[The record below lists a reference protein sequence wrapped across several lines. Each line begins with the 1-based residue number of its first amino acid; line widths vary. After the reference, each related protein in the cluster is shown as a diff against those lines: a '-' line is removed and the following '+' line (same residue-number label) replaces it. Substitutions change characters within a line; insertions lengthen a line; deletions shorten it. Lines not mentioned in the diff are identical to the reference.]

1 MRGKGIIG
9 LIGAAVVAATAGCSI
24 QPELHLRQAVET
36 RVVLATEVNVD
47 LMWQI
52 NWDAIWDFNWDVRAL
67 GPLGYSQP
75 GSMRL
80 HLYAL
85 DAEGKRANHAEHNF
99 VGNMA
104 MIEVTV
110 GNYGLLFHNN
120 DSEALL
126 FRSDDDL
133 SEIYAYTRTISSG
146 LKTSIPVLT
155 LEQKKAGYTTKAGE
169 PEEEPVSL
177 TPDDLFSL
185 YDPAR
190 FITDDPDKL
199 IYENGRYILRIE
211 GQLNPSTFIY
221 LIQVRLRNNDG
232 RVIGSGSGAAITG
245 MSEGVNLFT
254 RETEQGTV
262 SVPMDVYMDK
272 EQDLLGAKVYT
283 FGIPGCNP
291 YDKASV
297 EAAPS
302 GRHYLVLNVTYVNGS
317 TRNIR
322 ADITDQVRDLPTG
335 GVITL
340 DIDVDDFPPDE
351 RAGGTDGFNALIEGW
366 NEETGSTT
374 IIN

>member
-1 MRGKGIIG
+1 MRRKG
-9 LIGAAVVAATAGCSI
+9 LIGFVCAVVAVAVAGCSI
-24 QPELHLRQAVET
+24 QPELHLRKAVET
-36 RVVLATEVNVD
+36 RVVLATQVNVD

-52 NWDAIWDFNWDVRAL
+52 NWEAIWDFDWDVRAL
-67 GPLGYSQP
+67 GPLGYAQP

-80 HLYAL
+80 HLYSL
-85 DAEGKRANHAEHNF
+85 GQDAERVRHEEHNF

-110 GNYGLLFHNN
+110 GEYDLLFHNN

-126 FRSDDDL
+126 FRSEDDL
-133 SEIYAYTRTISSG
+133 SPVYAYTRNISSG
-146 LKTSIPVLT
+146 LKTSLPVLT
-155 LEQKKAGYTTKAGE
+155 LEQKSAGYTTKADDMA
-169 PEEEPVSL
+169 EEPVSL

-185 YDPAR
+185 YDPSR

-199 IYENGRYILRIE
+199 IFENGRYILRIE
-211 GQLNPSTFIY
+211 GQLYPSTFIY
-221 LIQVRLRNNDG
+221 LIQVRLHNNDG
-232 RVIGSGSGAAITG
+232 RVIGSGGGAAITG
-245 MSEGVNLFT
+245 MAEGVNLFT

-272 EQDLLGAKVYT
+272 EQELLGAKVYT

-297 EAAPS
+297 EATSAGP
-302 GRHYLVLNVTYVNGS
+302 HYLVLNVTYVNGS

-340 DIDVDDFPPDE
+340 DIDVNDFPPDE
-351 RAGGTDGFNALIEGW
+351 HAGGTDGFSALIEGW

-374 IIN
+374 IVN

>member
-1 MRGKGIIG
+1 MRRKG
-9 LIGAAVVAATAGCSI
+9 LIGFVCAVVAVAVAGCSI
-24 QPELHLRQAVET
+24 QPELHLRKAVET
-36 RVVLATEVNVD
+36 RVVLATQVNVD

-52 NWDAIWDFNWDVRAL
+52 NWEAIWDFNWDVRAL

-80 HLYAL
+80 HLYSL
-85 DAEGKRANHAEHNF
+85 GQDAERVRHEEHNF

-110 GNYGLLFHNN
+110 GEYDLLFHNN

-126 FRSDDDL
+126 FRSEDEL
-133 SEIYAYTRTISSG
+133 SPVYAYTRNISSG
-146 LKTSIPVLT
+146 LKTSLPVLT
-155 LEQKKAGYTTKAGE
+155 LEQKRAGYTTKADDM
-169 PEEEPVSL
+169 EEEPVSL

-185 YDPAR
+185 YDPTR

-199 IYENGRYILRIE
+199 VFENGRYILRIE
-211 GQLNPSTFIY
+211 GQLYPSTFIY
-221 LIQVRLRNNDG
+221 LIQVRLHNNDG
-232 RVIGSGSGAAITG
+232 RVIGSGGGAAITG

-291 YDKASV
+291 YDEASV
-297 EAAPS
+297 EAASDGP
-302 GRHYLVLNVTYVNGS
+302 HYLVLNITYVNGS

-340 DIDVDDFPPDE
+340 DIDVNDFPPDE
-351 RAGGTDGFNALIEGW
+351 RAGGTDGFSALIEGW

-374 IIN
+374 IVN

>member
-1 MRGKGIIG
+1 MRRKG
-9 LIGAAVVAATAGCSI
+9 LIGFVCAVVAVAVAGCSI
-24 QPELHLRQAVET
+24 QPELHLRKAVET
-36 RVVLATEVNVD
+36 RVVLATQVNVD

-52 NWDAIWDFNWDVRAL
+52 NWEAIWDFNWDVRAL

-80 HLYAL
+80 HLYSL
-85 DAEGKRANHAEHNF
+85 GPDAERVRHEEHNF

-110 GNYGLLFHNN
+110 GEYDLLFHNN

-126 FRSDDDL
+126 FRSEDDL
-133 SEIYAYTRTISSG
+133 SPVYAYTRNISSG
-146 LKTSIPVLT
+146 LKTSLPVLT
-155 LEQKKAGYTTKAGE
+155 LEQKRAGYTTKADE
-169 PEEEPVSL
+169 MAEEPVSL

-185 YDPAR
+185 YDPTR

-199 IYENGRYILRIE
+199 VFENGRYILRIE
-211 GQLNPSTFIY
+211 GQLYPSTFIY
-221 LIQVRLRNNDG
+221 LIQVRLHNNDG
-232 RVIGSGSGAAITG
+232 RVIGSGGGAAITG
-245 MSEGVNLFT
+245 MAEGVNLFT

-297 EAAPS
+297 EATSAGP
-302 GRHYLVLNVTYVNGS
+302 HYLVLNITYVNGS

-340 DIDVDDFPPDE
+340 DIDVNDFPPDE
-351 RAGGTDGFNALIEGW
+351 RAGGTDGFSALIEGW

-374 IIN
+374 IVN

>member
-1 MRGKGIIG
+1 MIRKG
-9 LIGAAVVAATAGCSI
+9 LIGIVGAVVAVAVAGCSI

-36 RVVLATEVNVD
+36 RVVLATQVNVN

-52 NWDAIWDFNWDVRAL
+52 NWEAIWDFNWDVRAL

-80 HLYAL
+80 HLYTL
-85 DAEGKRANHAEHNF
+85 DPEAQRMQHSEHNF

-110 GNYGLLFHNN
+110 GEYDLLFYNN

-126 FRSDDDL
+126 FRSEDDL
-133 SEIYAYTRTISSG
+133 SPIYAYTRIISSG
-146 LKTSIPVLT
+146 LKTSLPVLT
-155 LEQKKAGYTTKAGE
+155 LEQKRSGYATKADE
-169 PEEEPVSL
+169 MEEEPVSL

-185 YDPAR
+185 YDPSR
-190 FITDDPDKL
+190 FITDDPDRL
-199 IYENGRYILRIE
+199 VFEHGRYILRIE
-211 GQLNPSTFIY
+211 GQLSPSTFIY
-221 LIQVRLRNNDG
+221 LIQVRLHNNDG

-254 RETEQGTV
+254 RETERGTV

-272 EQDLLGAKVYT
+272 EHDLLGAKVYT

-297 EAAPS
+297 EAAS
-302 GRHYLVLNVTYVNGS
+302 DGRHYLVLNITYANGS
-317 TRNIR
+317 TRNVR

-340 DIDVDDFPPDE
+340 DIDVNDFPPDE
-351 RAGGTDGFNALIEGW
+351 SAGSGGGFNALIGGW
-366 NEETGSTT
+366 DEEVGSTT
-374 IIN
+374 IVN